1 MLNFLVRL
9 SINAFIF
16 TSLLIGFIALYED
29 AMASEEIKIIGCINS
44 VTLETKLP
52 KNWNC
57 FYWKGWQNIMLPTVS
72 QIEIWREVFPNDEM
86 IINRLP
92 IVNFESGFDEYAGN
106 KYAKGYVQTL
116 RSYSIPPDVESQLE
130 WMRDRQDSQK
140 EWSCSHY
147 SDSGEERMMRC
158 LYARHYGATSWYD
171 WYPNKLIVA
180 RNFYINYF
188 KTNSL

>member
-1 MLNFLVRL
+1 
-9 SINAFIF
+9 
-16 TSLLIGFIALYED
+16 
-29 AMASEEIKIIGCINS
+29 
-44 VTLETKLP
+44 
-52 KNWNC
+52 
-57 FYWKGWQNIMLPTVS
+57 MLPTVS

-140 EWSCSHY
+140 E
-147 SDSGEERMMRC
+147 
-158 LYARHYGATSWYD
+158 
-171 WYPNKLIVA
+171 
-180 RNFYINYF
+180 
-188 KTNSL
+188 